1 MIRMIKKVITFISTP
16 YGLLLVSIL
25 LLIVGRVFFN
35 KTYLNCIVIVRKH
48 LGCFKNSSGK
58 YSAISIILYFLI
70 PYFLSAL
77 LVQIRVIDND
87 VINIVTIIISILT
100 SMLFT
105 MLTLI
110 LDMRK
115 RILQDDNYDAGKA
128 GISAKLLK
136 ETYYSIMF
144 EILISIII
152 LIMCFVEIF
161 SKEYSFFSSIIIYYL
176 TFTLLVNLFMVLK
189 RIFNVI
195 DYDISVQDEGK

>member
-1 MIRMIKKVITFISTP
+1 MAKKIIEYISAP
-16 YGLLLVSIL
+16 YGLLLISAIL
-25 LLIVGRVFFN
+25 LIIGRIFFK
-35 KTYLNCIVIVRKH
+35 KTYLNCFVIIQKH
-48 LGCFKNSSGK
+48 LECFKKPSGR
-58 YSAISIILYFLI
+58 YSIISIILYFMV
-70 PYFLSAL
+70 PYFISIS
-77 LVQIRVIDND
+77 LVQIRVIDDD

-115 RILQDDNYDAGKA
+115 GVLSDENYDASKA
-128 GISAKLLK
+128 SISAKLLK

-144 EILISIII
+144 EILISVVI

-176 TFTLLVNLFMVLK
+176 TFTLLMNLFMVLK
-189 RIFNVI
+189 RIFNII
-195 DYDISVQDEGK
+195 DYDINLQDGNK

>member
-1 MIRMIKKVITFISTP
+1 MIKKIVEFIPTP
-16 YGLLLVSIL
+16 YGLLVLSIL
-25 LLIVGRVFFN
+25 FLVIGRIFFR
-35 KTYLNCIVIVRKH
+35 KTYLNCSRIIEKH
-48 LGCFKNSSGK
+48 LECFKNSKGN
-58 YSAISIILYFLI
+58 YSIVSILLYFAV
-70 PYFLSAL
+70 PYFVAAS
-77 LVQIRVIDND
+77 LVQIRVIDDD

-115 RILQDDNYDAGKA
+115 RIMQDESYDANKA

-144 EILISIII
+144 EILISVVI

-161 SKEYSFFSSIIIYYL
+161 SKSYSFFSSIIIYYL
-176 TFTLLVNLFMVLK
+176 TFTLLMNLFMVLK
-189 RIFNVI
+189 RIFSVI
-195 DYDISVQDEGK
+195 DYDIKVQDNNQ